1 MTAVS
6 IGLVAALSL
15 PFLLIL
21 VRRPVLRR
29 LAFRNASRRPREA
42 ALVVLGSLLG
52 AAIITG
58 SVVVGDTMDASIR
71 QIARTHLGPIDEL
84 VAARSAGEQA
94 QLLRALRPLESGN
107 VDGVLA
113 FTTIDAAVT
122 ATGSHV
128 VLAAPRSQLIAVDF
142 EQASRFGRDPE
153 AAGIS
158 GRTPGPGHAAITSD
172 LARALDVAPGAS
184 INVHAWG
191 TRTVL
196 VVDRILPRRGVAGF
210 WTGPEQEANNVL
222 VSEKTFGVIRAGS
235 GGGIPPTWRIAVSNT
250 GGVESGA
257 ALTDDVTARAR
268 AAAAAAGLAPQI
280 YPEKQTALET
290 AEAVGKSFTSMFT
303 AMGSFGVLA
312 GLLLLV
318 NLFVMLAAERKTELG
333 MARAVGMRRSELV
346 GAFAAEG
353 WLYALAATALGVA
366 VGIGLGAALVAL
378 SARIFASEH
387 ALNRFDLYLTLK
399 PQSLAQSFAIGFAV
413 ALATIVGTSLRVSRL
428 NIIRAIR
435 DIAEPP
441 PKRRHAR
448 WLVLGALVA
457 AAGVALTLQGWPSRD
472 GFALLLGPT
481 FVVLGLAPLGAR
493 LLPAA
498 STYSIGALLVVG
510 WGATLFAA
518 VPESTKGASVMLY
531 VVQGIVLTAAAVT
544 LISFQQE
551 RLSRALRALTGGQ
564 SLSLRLGL
572 AYPLARRSRTGLTI
586 AMYALVV
593 FILTFITSLAHM
605 IDSEVA
611 SATKNVQ
618 GGYSAI
624 LSSSSSNPVPVNR
637 VAALAGV
644 TRVAPLARASGLFRV
659 GAMKKDTMW
668 NLSAFDARF
677 VRGGP
682 PVLEDRGTYPSDR
695 AAWEAVLRNPNLAI
709 VDPTFLQNSGGPAT
723 YTAEPGTR
731 IRMTDPYTGR
741 SRALTVAALAPY
753 DAFIYNG
760 VFYGVDGAR
769 TFFGHPLALDR
780 LYVALDPAVDADRFA
795 TTAQTTFLANG
806 TQAYSIETVTEES
819 FTMTRQIFQLFEGYL
834 AMGLIVGIAG
844 TAVVMVRAVRERRRQ
859 IGTLRALGFGAR
871 PVGRS
876 FAIETAFVA
885 AEGTVIGAVL
895 ALVTLYDIVAMSDS
909 FGEMTFSI
917 PYVPLGVLLL
927 GTVAASLLATLWPT
941 IAASRIR
948 PAVAL
953 RMTD

>member
-1 MTAVS
+1 MTAVAV
-6 IGLVAALSL
+6 GFVALLSL
-15 PFLLIL
+15 PFLAIL

-29 LAFRNASRRPREA
+29 LAFRNATRRPREA

-71 QIARTHLGPIDEL
+71 QVARTHLGPIDEL
-84 VAARSAGEQA
+84 VTARSSEQQA
-94 QLLRALRPLESGN
+94 RLLRVLRPLESGN
-107 VDGVLA
+107 IDGVLA
-113 FTTIDAAVT
+113 FATIDAAVT
-122 ATGSHV
+122 ATGTNR
-128 VLAAPRSQLIAVDF
+128 VLATPRSQVIAVDF
-142 EQASRFGRDPE
+142 KRAHRFGGDAE
-153 AAGIS
+153 AAGVS
-158 GRTPGPGHAAITSD
+158 GRTPWPGHAAVTSD
-172 LARALDVAPGAS
+172 LARALDVAPGDS

-210 WTGPEQEANNVL
+210 WMGAEQESNNVL
-222 VSEKTFGVIRAGS
+222 VSPKTFDVIRSGS
-235 GGGIPPTWRIAVSNT
+235 GGGIPPTWRIAVSNR

-257 ALTDDVTARAR
+257 LLTDEVTARVR
-268 AAAAAAGLAPQI
+268 AAASAAGMDPQV
-280 YPEKQTALET
+280 YPAKQKTLDTAK
-290 AEAVGKSFTSMFT
+290 AVGKNFTSMFT

-333 MARAVGMRRSELV
+333 MSRAVGMRRSDLV
-346 GAFAAEG
+346 GAFATEG
-353 WLYALAATALGVA
+353 WLYALMATALGVV
-366 VGIGLGAALVAL
+366 VGIGLGAVLVAV
-378 SARIFASEH
+378 SARIFATEH
-387 ALNRFDLYLTLK
+387 NRFDLVLTLK

-441 PKRRHAR
+441 PRRRRAR

-457 AAGVALTLQGWPSRD
+457 AGGVALTLQGWPSRN

-481 FVVLGLAPLGAR
+481 LVVLGLAPLGGR
-493 LLPAA
+493 LLSA
-498 STYSIGALLVVG
+498 SSSYSIGATLVVG
-510 WGATLFAA
+510 WGVTIFAA

-531 VVQGIVLTAAAVT
+531 VLQGIVLTAAAVI
-544 LISFQQE
+544 LLSFQQD
-551 RLSRALRALTGGQ
+551 RLSRALRFLTGGK

-605 IDSEVA
+605 IDSEVGV
-611 SATKNVQ
+611 ATKNVQ
-618 GGYSAI
+618 GGYSVV
-624 LSSSSSNPVPVNR
+624 LNSSASNPVAANR
-637 VAALAGV
+637 VAALDGV
-644 TRVAPLARASGLFRV
+644 KRVAPLARASGLFHV
-659 GAMKKDTMW
+659 GSLKKDTMW
-668 NLSAFDARF
+668 PLTAFDARF
-677 VRGGP
+677 LRGGP
-682 PVLEDRGTYPSDR
+682 PALDDRGSYPTDL
-695 AAWEAVLRNPNLAI
+695 AAWQAVLADPSLVI
-709 VDPTFLQNSGGPAT
+709 VDPAFLQNEGGPANFI
-723 YTAEPGTR
+723 AEPGTKV
-731 IRMTDPYTGR
+731 TVKDPYTGR
-741 SRALTVAALAPY
+741 SRTLTVAALAPY
-753 DAFIYNG
+753 DSFIFNG
-760 VFYGVDGAR
+760 AFYGIGGAR
-769 TFFGHPLALDR
+769 TLFGYRLAPDRLYLALDTG
-780 LYVALDPAVDADRFA
+780 VDPDQFA
-795 TTAQTTFLANG
+795 TAAQTKFIANG
-806 TQAYSIETVTEES
+806 AEAYSIKTIMDEG

-909 FGEMTFSI
+909 FGDMTFSI
-917 PYVPLGVLLL
+917 PYVSLAVLLL
-927 GTVAASLLATLWPT
+927 GTVAASLLATVWPT